1 MLWGT
6 PRKPQYGIILGPWG
20 MGNLPYPLLGSPS
33 CQEASMAMSNRNI
46 DKWLS
51 VHPYGCRQGYIIIY
65 HHYYTLTSYDIPTF
79 VGEAPIE
86 HPLLGGF
93 PRCAVGWF
101 ASRRHCSADFLGWGS
116 FASSVAGNGRRG
128 VGIVRVCSMRSHQ
141 NHNAKVKY

>member
-1 MLWGT
+1 
-6 PRKPQYGIILGPWG
+6 
-20 MGNLPYPLLGSPS
+20 MGNGESAVPS
-33 CQEASMAMSNRNI
+33 TGQPFMSTLRSQHGHVQQEHGV

-51 VHPYGCRQGYIIIY
+51 VHPWLPSRLY
-65 HHYYTLTSYDIPTF
+65 HHYYTWTSYDIPTF

-128 VGIVRVCSMRSHQ
+128 FGIVWVCSMRSHQ
-141 NHNAKVKY
+141 NHNAKVEVLKFDHFGWFASTTI